1 MRLRCARRASSFG
14 PPARGRV
21 PPTRPVAAQAAR
33 GATPEPAPN
42 DDAVFLVQGYDPA
55 RIPQIC
61 DKVATVRRVVGR
73 VLVAGSRAGIVSLPR
88 HRH

>member
-1 MRLRCARRASSFG
+1 MA
-14 PPARGRV
+14 GRPLLV
-21 PPTRPVAAQAAR
+21 VAVLAWR
-33 GATPEPAPN
+33 GACLERRRHNAD